1 MNFDFIKNINFASA
15 TWVFAIPTALM
26 AIDCITGLLN
36 AWAKDEIKSAKMRQ
50 GLVKKFGEIVI
61 LVMGEM
67 FTVGLTLPSYI
78 MSGVSVYV
86 IFMEFVSICENLDK
100 MGVPIPRFIKKSLDT
115 AQDAIDGE
123 LSEETRQKLKESI
136 SNKKSGGEQN
146 E

>member
-67 FTVGLTLPSYI
+67 FTAGFTLPSYI
-78 MSGVSVYV
+78 MSGVSAYV

>member
-78 MSGVSVYV
+78 MSGVSAYV

-123 LSEETRQKLKESI
+123 LSEETKQKLKESI

>member
-26 AIDCITGLLN
+26 AIDCITGILN

-78 MSGVSVYV
+78 MSGVSAYV

>member
-67 FTVGLTLPSYI
+67 FTAGFTLPSYI
-78 MSGVSVYV
+78 MSGVSAYV

-123 LSEETRQKLKESI
+123 LSEETKRKLKESI

>member
-15 TWVFAIPTALM
+15 TWVFAIPTVLM

-36 AWAKDEIKSAKMRQ
+36 AWAKNEIKSAKMRQ

-67 FTVGLTLPSYI
+67 FTVGLTLPTYI
-78 MSGVSVYV
+78 MSGVSAYV

-100 MGVPIPRFIKKSLDT
+100 MGVPIPHFIKKSLDT
-115 AQDAIDGE
+115 VQDAIDGE
-123 LSEETRQKLKESI
+123 LSEDTKQKLKDSI
-136 SNKKSGGEQN
+136 SNKKSGGE
-146 E
+146 

>member
-67 FTVGLTLPSYI
+67 FTAGLTLPSYI
-78 MSGVSVYV
+78 MSGVSAYV

-136 SNKKSGGEQN
+136 YNKKSGGE
-146 E
+146 